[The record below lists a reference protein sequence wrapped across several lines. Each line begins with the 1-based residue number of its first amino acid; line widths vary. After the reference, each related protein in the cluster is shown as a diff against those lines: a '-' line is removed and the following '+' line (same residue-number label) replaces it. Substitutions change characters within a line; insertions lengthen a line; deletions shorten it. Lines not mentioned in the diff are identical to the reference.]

1 MNDGITDE
9 KVKAILESTESRRKN
24 LEIIRE
30 DNWLLKTN
38 KWGNI
43 VTVCVIVLMLLAMKI
58 WIPLSFA
65 EIFANPAV
73 CMFVLLFVVVICTLT
88 SKISHLEGKHSAL
101 VAFMESEH
109 FFDKEDQSQQETPGD
124 K

>member
-1 MNDGITDE
+1 MNAGITDE
-9 KVKAILESTESRRKN
+9 EVKAILESTESRRKN
-24 LEIIRE
+24 LKIIRE

-65 EIFANPAV
+65 EIFANSAV
-73 CMFVLLFVVVICTLT
+73 WISFLLFVGVICPLMQKV
-88 SKISHLEGKHSAL
+88 SNLEKKHSAL